1 VAGTYGVTLKVTDD
15 DGATSQRS
23 AQVTVSAPSSIPLTV
38 TGRVDATKQYMTL
51 WWTGAS
57 GAMVD
62 VYRNGPRLT
71 TTENDG
77 RYGNSRTFTGPAT
90 YVYKV
95 CEAGTTTCSNE
106 ASVVFK

>member
-1 VAGTYGVTLKVTDD
+1 VATRT
-15 DGATSQRS
+15 
-23 AQVTVSAPSSIPLTV
+23 
-38 TGRVDATKQYMTL
+38 DATKQYMTL
-51 WWTGAS
+51 TWTGAS

-90 YVYKV
+90 YVYQV
-95 CEAGTTTCSNE
+95 CEAGTSVCSNE
-106 ASVVFK
+106 ATAVFN